1 MTVVSVE
8 FNSQSEISTQD
19 NVRSLDKHLNGSV
32 CASEWSRRQ
41 VAIDR
46 ELTFIEEPVLIAV
59 DIDFKRVN
67 KRDGLAASSCVF
79 LTNVERN

>member
-1 MTVVSVE
+1 M
-8 FNSQSEISTQD
+8 NS
-19 NVRSLDKHLNGSV
+19 SV

-46 ELTFIEEPVLIAV
+46 ELTFIEESVLAAV
-59 DIDFKRVN
+59 DIDLQGVN
-67 KRDGLAASSCVF
+67 KRDGLAASSGVF